1 MIACMNYSLGLN
13 QHQGG
18 GLGQMAEIV
27 IIWPALPSLNYAHR
41 FSSDVTD
48 GRWAEICPV
57 VRRAVCSSL
66 LAPAVGDLWKAGA
79 SPTGSCLGRD
89 ACGGPAAELSSSV

>member
-18 GLGQMAEIV
+18 GLGQMVEIV
-27 IIWPALPSLNYAHR
+27 IIWPAFPSPNYAHR

-48 GRWAEICPV
+48 GRGAEISPFLPRSVQLFARPCGV
-57 VRRAVCSSL
+57 GLVEGRSL
-66 LAPAVGDLWKAGA
+66 AGRFLRW
-79 SPTGSCLGRD
+79 P
-89 ACGGPAAELSSSV
+89 